1 MNEKAWM
8 VIKEIVLLA
17 GLGIMSVEDNRKKG
31 IKRLWLIGLGIVGLI
46 FTVADAEVLCVS
58 FLLRFVP
65 GVVFVLLAWATR
77 EQIGMGDALL
87 ILVMGWYLNAIELV
101 DVCLLAFFIAGLVA
115 LVLLVVI
122 KKSKKFELPMVPF
135 IFAGYVVMLCLQI
148 K

>member
-1 MNEKAWM
+1 M
-8 VIKEIVLLA
+8 
-17 GLGIMSVEDNRKKG
+17 
-31 IKRLWLIGLGIVGLI
+31 WLIGLGIVGLI
-46 FTVADAEVLCVS
+46 FTIADAEVLCVS

-135 IFAGYVVMLCLQI
+135 IFAGYVVMLCLV
-148 K
+148 

>member
-1 MNEKAWM
+1 M
-8 VIKEIVLLA
+8 VIKEIVFLA
-17 GLGIMSVEDNRKKG
+17 GLGIMSVEDIRKKG

-46 FTVADAEVLCVS
+46 FTIADAEVLCVS

-122 KKSKKFELPMVPF
+122 RKSKKFELPMVPF
-135 IFAGYVVMLCLQI
+135 IFAGYVVMLCLV
-148 K
+148 

>member
-1 MNEKAWM
+1 M

-46 FTVADAEVLCVS
+46 FTIADAEVLCVS

-135 IFAGYVVMLCLQI
+135 IFAGYVVMLCLV
-148 K
+148 

>member
-17 GLGIMSVEDNRKKG
+17 GLGIMSVEDIRKKG

-46 FTVADAEVLCVS
+46 FTIADAEVLCVS

-101 DVCLLAFFIAGLVA
+101 DACLLAFFIAGLVA

-135 IFAGYVVMLCLQI
+135 IFAGYVVMLCLV
-148 K
+148 

>member
-1 MNEKAWM
+1 
-8 VIKEIVLLA
+8 
-17 GLGIMSVEDNRKKG
+17 MSVEDIRKKG

-46 FTVADAEVLCVS
+46 FTIADAEVLCVS

-135 IFAGYVVMLCLQI
+135 IFAGYVVMLCLV
-148 K
+148 

>member
-17 GLGIMSVEDNRKKG
+17 GLGIMSVEDIRKKG

-46 FTVADAEVLCVS
+46 FTIADAEVLCVS

-115 LVLLVVI
+115 LVLLVVL

-135 IFAGYVVMLCLQI
+135 IFAGYVVRLCLV
-148 K
+148 

>member
-17 GLGIMSVEDNRKKG
+17 GLGIMSVEDIRKKG

-46 FTVADAEVLCVS
+46 FSIADAEVLCVS

-135 IFAGYVVMLCLQI
+135 IFAGYVVMLCLV
-148 K
+148 

>member
-1 MNEKAWM
+1 M

-17 GLGIMSVEDNRKKG
+17 GLGIMSVEDIRKKG

-46 FTVADAEVLCVS
+46 FTIADDHVLSVS
-58 FLLRFVP
+58 YQPRFFPVYLLLQIAR
-65 GVVFVLLAWATR
+65 ATR
-77 EQIGMGDALL
+77 EQIRIRDALR

-135 IFAGYVVMLCLQI
+135 IFAGYVVMLCLV
-148 K
+148 

>member
-1 MNEKAWM
+1 M

-135 IFAGYVVMLCLQI
+135 IFAGYVVMLCLV
-148 K
+148 

>member
-1 MNEKAWM
+1 M

-17 GLGIMSVEDNRKKG
+17 GLGIMSVEDIRNKG
-31 IKRLWLIGLGIVGLI
+31 IKRLWLIGLGIVGLV
-46 FTVADAEVLCVS
+46 FTIADAEVLCVS

-122 KKSKKFELPMVPF
+122 RKSKKFELPMVPF
-135 IFAGYVVMLCLQI
+135 IFAGYVVMLCLV
-148 K
+148 

>member
-1 MNEKAWM
+1 M

-17 GLGIMSVEDNRKKG
+17 GLGIMSVEDIRKKG

-46 FTVADAEVLCVS
+46 FTIADAEVLYVS

-135 IFAGYVVMLCLQI
+135 IFAGYVVMLCLV
-148 K
+148 

>member
-1 MNEKAWM
+1 M

-17 GLGIMSVEDNRKKG
+17 GLGIMSVEDLRKKG
-31 IKRLWLIGLGIVGLI
+31 IRRMGLIGLGIVGLI
-46 FTVADAEVLCVS
+46 FTIADAEVLCVS

-135 IFAGYVVMLCLQI
+135 IFAGYVVMLCLV
-148 K
+148 

>member
-17 GLGIMSVEDNRKKG
+17 GLGIMSVEDIRKKG

-46 FTVADAEVLCVS
+46 FMIADAEVLCVS

-87 ILVMGWYLNAIELV
+87 ILVMGWYLNSIELV

-122 KKSKKFELPMVPF
+122 RKSKKFELPMVPF
-135 IFAGYVVMLCLQI
+135 IFAGYVVMLCLV
-148 K
+148 

>member
-1 MNEKAWM
+1 MNEKAWI

-17 GLGIMSVEDNRKKG
+17 GLGIMSVEDIRKKG

-46 FTVADAEVLCVS
+46 FTIADAEVLCVS

-101 DVCLLAFFIAGLVA
+101 DACLLAFFIAGLVA

-135 IFAGYVVMLCLQI
+135 IFAGYVVMLCLV
-148 K
+148 

>member
-1 MNEKAWM
+1 M

-17 GLGIMSVEDNRKKG
+17 GLGIMSVEDIRKKG

-46 FTVADAEVLCVS
+46 FTIADAEVLCVS

-65 GVVFVLLAWATR
+65 GVVSVLLAWATR

-135 IFAGYVVMLCLQI
+135 IFAGYVVMLCLV
-148 K
+148 

>member
-1 MNEKAWM
+1 M

-17 GLGIMSVEDNRKKG
+17 GLGIMSVEDIRKKG

-101 DVCLLAFFIAGLVA
+101 DVCLLAFFIVGLVA

-122 KKSKKFELPMVPF
+122 KKTKKFELPMVPF
-135 IFAGYVVMLCLQI
+135 IFAGYVVMLCLV
-148 K
+148 

>member
-1 MNEKAWM
+1 MNEKAWI

-17 GLGIMSVEDNRKKG
+17 GLGIMSVEDIRKKG

-46 FTVADAEVLCVS
+46 FTIADAEVLCVS

-115 LVLLVVI
+115 LVLLVVL

-135 IFAGYVVMLCLQI
+135 IFAGYVVMLCLV
-148 K
+148 

>member
-17 GLGIMSVEDNRKKG
+17 GLGIMSVEDIRKKG

-46 FTVADAEVLCVS
+46 FTIADAEVLCVS

-65 GVVFVLLAWATR
+65 GVVFVLLAWETR

-135 IFAGYVVMLCLQI
+135 IFAGYVVMLCLV
-148 K
+148 

>member
-17 GLGIMSVEDNRKKG
+17 GLGIMSVEDIRKKG

-46 FTVADAEVLCVS
+46 FMIADAEVLCVS

-122 KKSKKFELPMVPF
+122 RKSKKFELPMVPF
-135 IFAGYVVMLCLQI
+135 IFAGYVVMLCLV
-148 K
+148 

>member
-17 GLGIMSVEDNRKKG
+17 GLGIMSVEDIRKKG

-46 FTVADAEVLCVS
+46 FTIADAEVLCVS

-65 GVVFVLLAWATR
+65 GVLFVLLAWATR

-135 IFAGYVVMLCLQI
+135 IFAGYVVMLCLV
-148 K
+148 

>member
-17 GLGIMSVEDNRKKG
+17 GLGIMSVEDIRKKG

-46 FTVADAEVLCVS
+46 FTIADAEVLCVS

-122 KKSKKFELPMVPF
+122 KKTKKFELPMVPF
-135 IFAGYVVMLCLQI
+135 IFAGYVVMLCLV
-148 K
+148 

>member
-8 VIKEIVLLA
+8 VIKEIVLLS
-17 GLGIMSVEDNRKKG
+17 GLGIMSVEDIRKKG

-46 FTVADAEVLCVS
+46 FTIADAEVLCVS

-135 IFAGYVVMLCLQI
+135 IFAGYVVMLCLV
-148 K
+148 

>member
-17 GLGIMSVEDNRKKG
+17 GLGIMSVEDIRKKG

-46 FTVADAEVLCVS
+46 FTIADAEVLCVS

-65 GVVFVLLAWATR
+65 GVVLVLLAWATR

-135 IFAGYVVMLCLQI
+135 IFAGYVVMLCLV
-148 K
+148 

>member
-17 GLGIMSVEDNRKKG
+17 GLGIMSVEDIRKKG

-46 FTVADAEVLCVS
+46 FTIADAEILCVS

-115 LVLLVVI
+115 LVLLVVL

-135 IFAGYVVMLCLQI
+135 IFAGYVVMLCLV
-148 K
+148 

>member
-1 MNEKAWM
+1 M
-8 VIKEIVLLA
+8 VIKEIVFLA
-17 GLGIMSVEDNRKKG
+17 GLGIMSVEDIRKKG

-46 FTVADAEVLCVS
+46 FTIADAEVLCVS

-135 IFAGYVVMLCLQI
+135 IFAGYVVMLCLV
-148 K
+148 

>member
-17 GLGIMSVEDNRKKG
+17 GLGIMSVEDIRKKG

-46 FTVADAEVLCVS
+46 FTIADAEVLCVS

-135 IFAGYVVMLCLQI
+135 IFAGYVVMSCLV
-148 K
+148 

>member
-17 GLGIMSVEDNRKKG
+17 GLGIMSVEDIRKKG

-46 FTVADAEVLCVS
+46 FTIADAEVLCVS

-115 LVLLVVI
+115 LVLLAVI

-135 IFAGYVVMLCLQI
+135 IFAGYVVMLCLV
-148 K
+148 

>member
-1 MNEKAWM
+1 M

-17 GLGIMSVEDNRKKG
+17 GLGIMSVEDIRKKG

-46 FTVADAEVLCVS
+46 FTIADAEVLCVS

-65 GVVFVLLAWATR
+65 GVVIVLLAWATR

-135 IFAGYVVMLCLQI
+135 IFAGYVVMLCLV
-148 K
+148 

>member
-17 GLGIMSVEDNRKKG
+17 GLGIMSVEDIRKKG

-46 FTVADAEVLCVS
+46 FTIADAEALCVS

-122 KKSKKFELPMVPF
+122 RKSKKFELPMVPF
-135 IFAGYVVMLCLQI
+135 IFAGYVVMLCLV
-148 K
+148 

>member
-1 MNEKAWM
+1 M

-17 GLGIMSVEDNRKKG
+17 GLGIMSVEDIRKKG

-46 FTVADAEVLCVS
+46 FTIADAEVLCVS

-135 IFAGYVVMLCLQI
+135 IFAGYVVRLCLV
-148 K
+148 

>member
-1 MNEKAWM
+1 M

-17 GLGIMSVEDNRKKG
+17 GLGIMSVEDIRKKG

-46 FTVADAEVLCVS
+46 FTIADAEVLCVS
-58 FLLRFVP
+58 FLLHFVP

-135 IFAGYVVMLCLQI
+135 IFAGYVVMLCLV
-148 K
+148 

>member
-1 MNEKAWM
+1 M

-17 GLGIMSVEDNRKKG
+17 GLVIMSVEDIRKKG

-46 FTVADAEVLCVS
+46 FTIADAEVLCVS

-135 IFAGYVVMLCLQI
+135 IFAGYVVMLCLV
-148 K
+148 

>member
-17 GLGIMSVEDNRKKG
+17 GLGIMSVEDIRKKG

-46 FTVADAEVLCVS
+46 FTIADAEVLCVS

-115 LVLLVVI
+115 LVLLIVI
-122 KKSKKFELPMVPF
+122 RKSKKFELPMVPF
-135 IFAGYVVMLCLQI
+135 IFAGYVVMLCLV
-148 K
+148 

>member
-1 MNEKAWM
+1 M

-17 GLGIMSVEDNRKKG
+17 GLGIMSVEDIRKKG

-46 FTVADAEVLCVS
+46 FTIADAEVLCVS

-87 ILVMGWYLNAIELV
+87 ILVMGWYLNAIGLV

-122 KKSKKFELPMVPF
+122 RKSKKFELPMVPF
-135 IFAGYVVMLCLQI
+135 IFAGYVVMLCLV
-148 K
+148 

>member
-1 MNEKAWM
+1 M
-8 VIKEIVLLA
+8 VINEIVLLA
-17 GLGIMSVEDNRKKG
+17 GLGIMSVEDIRKKG

-46 FTVADAEVLCVS
+46 FTIADAEVLCVS

-122 KKSKKFELPMVPF
+122 RKSKKFELPMVPF
-135 IFAGYVVMLCLQI
+135 IFAGYVVMLCLV
-148 K
+148 

>member
-1 MNEKAWM
+1 M

-17 GLGIMSVEDNRKKG
+17 GLGIMSVEDIRNKG
-31 IKRLWLIGLGIVGLI
+31 IKRLWLIGLGIVGLV
-46 FTVADAEVLCVS
+46 FTIADAEVLCVS

-135 IFAGYVVMLCLQI
+135 IFAGYVVMLCLV
-148 K
+148 

>member
-1 MNEKAWM
+1 M

-17 GLGIMSVEDNRKKG
+17 GLGIMSVEDIRKKG

-46 FTVADAEVLCVS
+46 FMIADAEVLCVS

-65 GVVFVLLAWATR
+65 GVVLVLLAWATR

-135 IFAGYVVMLCLQI
+135 IFAGYVVMLCLV
-148 K
+148 

>member
-1 MNEKAWM
+1 MNEKAWR

-17 GLGIMSVEDNRKKG
+17 GLGIMSVEDIRKKG

-46 FTVADAEVLCVS
+46 FTIADAEVLCVS

-135 IFAGYVVMLCLQI
+135 IFAGYVVMLCLV
-148 K
+148 